1 MSETYPVGELFLLF
15 QLCYVTGV
23 PGTLCYWVPSELSQH
38 ASVPGEL
45 ATDLR
50 RNILVELFT
59 LSILLDLFPKIFLL
73 IIKLLSHK

>member
-1 MSETYPVGELFLLF
+1 MSVTYPVGELLLPF

-23 PGTLCYWVPSELSQH
+23 PGTLCCWVPSELSQH

-50 RNILVELFT
+50 LNILVEF
-59 LSILLDLFPKIFLL
+59 F
-73 IIKLLSHK
+73 